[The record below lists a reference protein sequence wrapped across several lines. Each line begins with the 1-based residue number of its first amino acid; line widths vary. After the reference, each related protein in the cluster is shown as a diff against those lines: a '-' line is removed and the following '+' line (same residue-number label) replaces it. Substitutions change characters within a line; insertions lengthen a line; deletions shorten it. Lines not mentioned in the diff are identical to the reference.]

1 MSSLSQAASSVEK
14 RTNARYW
21 IVVMLFIVTSFNYG
35 DRATLSIAGS
45 EMAKD
50 IGLDPVGMGYVFSAF
65 SWAYVIGQIPGGWLL
80 DRFGSKRVYFWS
92 IFIWSM
98 FTLLQ
103 GFVDIFSGFGII
115 VALFTLRFLVGL
127 AEAPSFPGNSRIVA
141 AWFPAQERG
150 TAVSIFNSAQYFATV
165 IFAPIMGWLTHEV
178 GWSHVFFFMGGLGI
192 VISFIWLKVIHEPNQ
207 HPGVNQKEL
216 EYIAAGGALINM
228 DQQNTKV
235 KVPFSVKWGQIKQL
249 LGSRMMIGVYIG
261 QYCINALTYFFIT
274 WFPVYLVQA
283 RGMSILK
290 AGFVASVPAVCG
302 FIGGVLGGI
311 ISDWLMRRTGSLN
324 IARKTP
330 IVMGMLLSMVM
341 VFCNYVNVEWMIIGF
356 MALAFFGKGI
366 GALGWAVMADTA
378 PKEISGL
385 SGGLFNMFG
394 NISGIQRSEVEMLG
408 YLFFVGDRK
417 ATPLP
422 YQSQPDDSCD
432 WYRLRHEEA
441 MTPDA
446 VVRLAEAAYEKYGF
460 NDFKLKGGVL
470 AGEEEAESIVA
481 LAQRFPQA
489 RITLDPNGA
498 WSLNEAIKIGKYLK
512 GSLAYAEDP
521 CGAEQGFSGREVMA
535 EFRRATGLP
544 TATNM
549 IATDWRQ
556 MGHTLS
562 LQSVDI
568 PLADPHFWTM
578 QGSVRVA
585 QMCHEFGLTWGS
597 HSNNHFDISLAMFTH
612 VAAAAPGKIT
622 AIDTHWIW
630 QEGNQRLTKEPFEIK
645 GGLVQVPEKPGLGV
659 EIDMDQVMKAH
670 ELYQKHGLGA
680 RDDAM
685 GMQYLIPG
693 WTFDNKRPCMVR

>member
-235 KVPFSVKWGQIKQL
+235 KVPFSVKWGADQTAARVTDDDRRLYRSVLYQRPDL
-249 LGSRMMIGVYIG
+249 LFY
-261 QYCINALTYFFIT
+261 
-274 WFPVYLVQA
+274 YLV
-283 RGMSILK
+283 
-290 AGFVASVPAVCG
+290 P
-302 FIGGVLGGI
+302 
-311 ISDWLMRRTGSLN
+311 
-324 IARKTP
+324 
-330 IVMGMLLSMVM
+330 
-341 VFCNYVNVEWMIIGF
+341 
-356 MALAFFGKGI
+356 
-366 GALGWAVMADTA
+366 
-378 PKEISGL
+378 GL
-385 SGGLFNMFG
+385 SG
-394 NISGIQRSEVEMLG
+394 
-408 YLFFVGDRK
+408 
-417 ATPLP
+417 A
-422 YQSQPDDSCD
+422 
-432 WYRLRHEEA
+432 
-441 MTPDA
+441 
-446 VVRLAEAAYEKYGF
+446 
-460 NDFKLKGGVL
+460 
-470 AGEEEAESIVA
+470 
-481 LAQRFPQA
+481 
-489 RITLDPNGA
+489 
-498 WSLNEAIKIGKYLK
+498 
-512 GSLAYAEDP
+512 
-521 CGAEQGFSGREVMA
+521 
-535 EFRRATGLP
+535 
-544 TATNM
+544 
-549 IATDWRQ
+549 
-556 MGHTLS
+556 
-562 LQSVDI
+562 
-568 PLADPHFWTM
+568 
-578 QGSVRVA
+578 
-585 QMCHEFGLTWGS
+585 
-597 HSNNHFDISLAMFTH
+597 
-612 VAAAAPGKIT
+612 
-622 AIDTHWIW
+622 
-630 QEGNQRLTKEPFEIK
+630 
-645 GGLVQVPEKPGLGV
+645 
-659 EIDMDQVMKAH
+659 
-670 ELYQKHGLGA
+670 GA
-680 RDDAM
+680 RDVDSESGLCGFRSGGLRFYRRCA
-685 GMQYLIPG
+685 G
-693 WTFDNKRPCMVR
+693 